1 MKRILVILGGIF
13 AAIIVVVAV
22 GVVILFIK
30 GNALD
35 KESKE
40 YADNSIRAVTEAWD
54 IKQFQDR
61 ESQEFRS
68 STPEKDLQQLFAAFR
83 KLGKLK
89 DYKGSTGQ
97 AMMSATTQQ
106 GQMTT
111 AKYAANADFEAGPAV
126 IEISLIKHGER
137 WEILGFRVHSKVFLP
152 Q

>member
-1 MKRILVILGGIF
+1 LVLVILGGIF
-13 AAIIVVVAV
+13 AAIIVVVAIGAV
-22 GVVILFIK
+22 FLIVK
-30 GNALD
+30 GLALD

-40 YADNSIRAVTEAWD
+40 YADSSIRAVSETWD

-61 ESQEFRS
+61 ESKEFRS
-68 STPEKDLQQLFAAFR
+68 ATPEKDLEQLFTAFR

-89 DYKGSTGQ
+89 EYKGSTGQ
-97 AMMSATTQQ
+97 AMMSATTQR

-126 IEISLIKHGER
+126 IEINLIKHGER
-137 WEILGFRVHSKVFLP
+137 WEILGFRVNSKVFLP